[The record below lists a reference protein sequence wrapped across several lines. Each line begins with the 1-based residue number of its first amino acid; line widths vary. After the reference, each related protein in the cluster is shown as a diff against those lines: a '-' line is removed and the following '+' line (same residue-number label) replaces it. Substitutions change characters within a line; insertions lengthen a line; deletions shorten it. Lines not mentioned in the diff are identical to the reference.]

1 MENVLHMLT
10 HSHNIGPF
18 YNSIRGSPAGRNVE
32 DTKIGRLSVIHKQ
45 HANIHLPCSP
55 DKSRENLDCF
65 SSPALLCPV
74 SIPIPWSWLAPVPFC
89 GIFKFR
95 LMHFLPA
102 PSTQNPKRSGWRA
115 FVDQWLHS
123 LSHRQGG
130 TFKWKVKSP
139 ASKNHGAWRGPLK
152 FLVLFQKFLFQWT

>member
-55 DKSRENLDCF
+55 DKSRENLTA
-65 SSPALLCPV
+65 SLALLSCVQFQSQSHDPDLPLCRSV
-74 SIPIPWSWLAPVPFC
+74 A
-89 GIFKFR
+89 
-95 LMHFLPA
+95 FLSSDSCISSQPHQRKTPSDHAGEPLWTSDYTVYHIGKVA
-102 PSTQNPKRSGWRA
+102 PSNGKSSH
-115 FVDQWLHS
+115 LHLRIMEHGGVP
-123 LSHRQGG
+123 LS
-130 TFKWKVKSP
+130 S
-139 ASKNHGAWRGPLK
+139 
-152 FLVLFQKFLFQWT
+152 